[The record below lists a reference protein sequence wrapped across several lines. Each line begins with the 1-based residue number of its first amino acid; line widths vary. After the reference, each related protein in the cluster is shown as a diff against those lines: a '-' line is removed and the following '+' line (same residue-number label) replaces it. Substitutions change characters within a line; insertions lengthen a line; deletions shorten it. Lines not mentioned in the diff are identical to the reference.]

1 MIKIRSSL
9 LTQPQQGQQ
18 LITTLLIKCAHSN
31 APLHIALATQVNN
44 QTLKCYSTT
53 SRKSNVGHWFIV
65 NTEPNQHVLY
75 SVILHVFP
83 SGHGVLFSL
92 VLRGIKCEV
101 LKIVY
106 FWNVVFACS
115 SLQIGACYD

>member
-1 MIKIRSSL
+1 MIKMRSSL
-9 LTQPQQGQQ
+9 LTQQQQGQQ
-18 LITTLLIKCAHSN
+18 LIATLLIQCAHSN

-53 SRKSNVGHWFIV
+53 RRKSNVGHGLIV

-106 FWNVVFACS
+106 FWNVFFSFS

>member
-1 MIKIRSSL
+1 MIKMRSSL

-18 LITTLLIKCAHSN
+18 LIATLLIQCAHSN
-31 APLHIALATQVNN
+31 TPLHIPLAAQVNN
-44 QTLKCYSTT
+44 QMLKCYSTT
-53 SRKSNVGHWFIV
+53 SRKRNVGHGFIV
-65 NTEPNQHVLY
+65 NTEPNQHILY

-106 FWNVVFACS
+106 FWNVFFTCS